1 MKRYLKT
8 KVMMLIYLLIVFLAR
23 TASAQIGIEFTFAN
37 NEITTDGV
45 NQYYEFDIMATAT
58 ADSKFYIAQIYFYY
72 NAAGFGESI
81 YASGNVD
88 VSRGSLLS
96 NVVGPHGDFG
106 QYTILL
112 GDNTPTK
119 LSIGN
124 EWNKFDNDGGDLGY
138 ELANVL
144 GTTSKVYV
152 HVKILI
158 HNTSVQSAISFD
170 DQINQ
175 IELQQYYFDVPFS
188 SHTVNY
194 SPVNFGSEII
204 EELPVELISFK
215 ALSNSEGIELRWVTE
230 TEVNNYGFEVQRS
243 VSDKEKNWKII
254 GFVEGSGNSNSPKN
268 YQYIDK
274 NPVGGNSIV
283 YRLKQIDNDG
293 AFEYS
298 DEVEVSSI
306 PSTFALHQ
314 NFPNPFNPTTN
325 INFSIPRA
333 SLVSLD
339 VYSITGEEVF
349 KMSDKVFESG
359 NHTVK
364 FDGSSL
370 PSGIY
375 FYRLRAGS
383 FVETK
388 KMLLLK

>member
-8 KVMMLIYLLIVFLAR
+8 KVMMLIYLLIVLLAR

-88 VSRGSLLS
+88 VSKGSLLS
-96 NVVGPHGDFG
+96 NVTGPNGDFG
-106 QYTILL
+106 QYTILM

-124 EWNKFDNDGGDLGY
+124 EWTKFDNDGGDLGY

-188 SHTVNY
+188 SHTINY
-194 SPVNFGSEII
+194 SPVNFGSEVI

-243 VSDKEKNWKII
+243 VSDKEKNWKKI
-254 GFVEGSGNSNSPKN
+254 GFVEGSGNSNSQKN

-274 NPVGGNSIV
+274 NPVGGNSMV

-293 AFEYS
+293 TFKYS
-298 DEVEVSSI
+298 DEVEVNSV
-306 PSTFALHQ
+306 PSVFALYQ

-325 INFSIPRA
+325 INFSVPEL
-333 SLVSLD
+333 SHVSLN
-339 VYSITGEEVF
+339 VYNITGEEVF